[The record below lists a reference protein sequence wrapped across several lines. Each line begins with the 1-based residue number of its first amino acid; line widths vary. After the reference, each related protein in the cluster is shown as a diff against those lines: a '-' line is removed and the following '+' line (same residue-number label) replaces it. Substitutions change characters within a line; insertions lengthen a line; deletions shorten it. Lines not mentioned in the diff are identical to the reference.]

1 MKMQTTRNYNR
12 KPVKASTE
20 SDLLRKVRESE
31 TRGWQ
36 LLGYGQHSNGS
47 WFGVMEKACKK
58 VI

>member
-1 MKMQTTRNYNR
+1 MNVKTTRNFNR

-31 TRGWQ
+31 ARGWV
-36 LLGYGQHSNGS
+36 LLGYGQHSNGC

-58 VI
+58 VM